1 MILRGFIVKT
11 KLNIC
16 FILLLT
22 LIASCR
28 SAVPQ
33 SDELQKQEHLIWV
46 YTNLLRRHQADLPE
60 LVRTKEADKLARDA
74 SCMFLKGKWD
84 KSDSD
89 RKVALNAD
97 ISVENY
103 YQDSEN
109 VVDRAI
115 QTWYHDEKAMRNLLN
130 PSYHKT
136 GIGACKVDQ
145 ITFFTQILY
154 R

>member
-1 MILRGFIVKT
+1 M
-11 KLNIC
+11 
-16 FILLLT
+16 
-22 LIASCR
+22 ASCR
-28 SAVPQ
+28 GAASQ
-33 SDELQKQEHLIWV
+33 SDELQKQEHILWIN
-46 YTNLLRRHQADLPE
+46 TNLIRRNQADLPE
-60 LVRTKEADKLARDA
+60 LVRTEEADKLARET
-74 SCMFLKGKWD
+74 SCMFLKGEWD

-97 ISVENY
+97 ISAENY
-103 YQDSEN
+103 YQDSED

-115 QTWYHDEKAMRNLLN
+115 QVWYRDEKAMRNLLN

-136 GIGACKVDQ
+136 GVGACKAGQ

>member
-1 MILRGFIVKT
+1 MKT

-16 FILLLT
+16 LILLLG
-22 LIASCR
+22 LITSCR
-28 SAVPQ
+28 GAVSQ
-33 SDELQKQEHLIWV
+33 SDELQKQEYKIWM

-60 LVRTKEADKLARDA
+60 LVRTEEADKLAREA

-97 ISVENY
+97 ILAENY
-103 YQDSEN
+103 YQDSVD

-115 QTWYHDEKAMRNLLN
+115 KVWYRDEKAMRNLLN
-130 PSYHKT
+130 PNYQKT
-136 GIGACKVDQ
+136 GIGACKVEQ
-145 ITFFTQILY
+145 ITFFTQIFY
-154 R
+154 K